1 MEVTPYWQMLK
12 SATFGAEE
20 NIYRL
25 LLGEGSNIKSKQE

>member
-1 MEVTPYWQMLK
+1 MLK
-12 SATFGAEE
+12 SATFGAPE